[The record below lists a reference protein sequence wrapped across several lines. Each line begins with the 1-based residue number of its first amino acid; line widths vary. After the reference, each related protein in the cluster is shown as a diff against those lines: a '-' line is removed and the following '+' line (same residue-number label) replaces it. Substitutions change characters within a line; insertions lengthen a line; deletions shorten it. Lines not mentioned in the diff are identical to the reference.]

1 MHQAKADSTAVG
13 ERAVWRED
21 AEFSGSQHLPLQ
33 NDNDVNHTTVFWCI
47 RAMMSDQVLKSSV
60 IVVAMMIGH
69 QWQMTLRRWTWLTIH
84 TKTSLKAGVFP
95 LAEFIGCPF
104 RSRKCVINFKRNEIP
119 LLMTHLV
126 CVVVAPN
133 LCLKLIGWHWLDLFC
148 SSWGES
154 SLDGLNTSA
163 DCTFFLWSHPIALVS
178 CVVDTKVE
186 WAIVLLGPWYCCCLT
201 IDAGLISWSIDW
213 CCWFIGDPIESI
225 TAGISFD
232 IWMDGSACCCISDA
246 AETVI
251 VSGCLSRWK
260 NDMIWSI
267 RFIVC
272 LRWSCW
278 RWINCCISWFNL
290 LFASRLCS

>member
-1 MHQAKADSTAVG
+1 MYKSDD
-13 ERAVWRED
+13 ERSSAEEFGNRGCNDDWASIANDASALNLINHPHED
-21 AEFSGSQHLPLQ
+21 ITE
-33 NDNDVNHTTVFWCI
+33 DWCI
-47 RAMMSDQVLKSSV
+47 STGWIHWVSV
-60 IVVAMMIGH
+60 SIQEVCDKF
-69 QWQMTLRRWTWLTIH
+69 Q
-84 TKTSLKAGVFP
+84 TKWNTA
-95 LAEFIGCPF
+95 
-104 RSRKCVINFKRNEIP
+104 
-119 LLMTHLV
+119 TD
-126 CVVVAPN
+126 VVVAPN